1 MTMKRSMTAILAGQE
16 IELAATFRA
25 AGEIGQKIADPLL
38 IAREMAVTAMLESQ
52 GVEREPKFRFTVANI
67 APILLIGAR
76 AAGDRRDQAAMEEI
90 VFDAGFFAAAAVA
103 RDYINLLC
111 IPQTE
116 ESAAEEDAPSGE

>member
-1 MTMKRSMTAILAGQE
+1 MMMKRSMTAHLAGEE
-16 IELAATFRA
+16 IDLAATFRA
-25 AGEIGQKIADPLL
+25 ASEIGQKIADPLL
-38 IAREMAVTAMLESQ
+38 IAREIAVTAMLESQ
-52 GVEREPKFRFTVANI
+52 GVERDPKFRFTVDNI

-76 AAGDRRDQAAMEEI
+76 AAGDTRDLAAMQEI

-116 ESAAEEDAPSGE
+116 ESAPGEDAPAGE